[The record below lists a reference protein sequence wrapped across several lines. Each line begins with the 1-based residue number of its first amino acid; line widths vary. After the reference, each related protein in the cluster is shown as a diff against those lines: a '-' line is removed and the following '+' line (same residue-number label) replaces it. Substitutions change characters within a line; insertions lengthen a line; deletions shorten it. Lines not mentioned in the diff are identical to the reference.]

1 MTGGIQPEAIFRALE
16 PVEDKILDKRRR
28 EKEVEGGQGDN
39 DKNNNNDDNVEGLH
53 PLERKI
59 LERLQDPRLR

>member
-28 EKEVEGGQGDN
+28 EKEEGGQGDN
-39 DKNNNNDDNVEGLH
+39 DKNNNSDDNVEGLH